1 MSRLFPGTREHRQ
14 TVGGVEIF
22 ARIGGEGPPLL
33 LIHGFPQTHAMWH
46 RIAPAL
52 MQRFTCVMPDL
63 RGYGFSACPPND
75 SANAAY
81 SKRAMAKDLIGL
93 MQSLGYR
100 KFAVAGHDRGG
111 RVGYRMALD
120 HPAAVSCLAVLDIV
134 PTYTMWHRFT
144 VKLAMKTYHWLF
156 LAQPNPLPEM
166 LIEQN
171 PVGYLDYTIAS
182 WTKSKD
188 LSAFSEDALA
198 EYRTHYA
205 TPEHIHATCNDY
217 RAGATYD
224 LKADEEDRAAG
235 RRISCPTLALWGKA
249 GIPSETD
256 NPLAAWREWCDAV
269 EGHGIDAGHF
279 LAEENPDET
288 LLALLPFLE
297 RHAD

>member
-14 TVGGVEIF
+14 KVGEVEIF
-22 ARIGGEGPPLL
+22 ARIGGDGPPLL

-63 RGYGFSACPPND
+63 RGYGLSSCPPND
-75 SANAAY
+75 PANEAY
-81 SKRAMAKDLIGL
+81 SKRAMAQDMLGL
-93 MQSLGYR
+93 MQSLGYG
-100 KFAVAGHDRGG
+100 KFAVVGHDRGG
-111 RVGYRMALD
+111 RVAYRMALD
-120 HPAAVSCLAVLDIV
+120 HPAAVSCLSVLDIV

-171 PVGYLDYTIAS
+171 PVGFLDYTIAS
-182 WTKSKD
+182 WTKTKD
-188 LSAFSEDALA
+188 LSAFSENALA

-235 RRISCPTLALWGKA
+235 RKMSCPTLALWGKA
-249 GIPSETD
+249 GIPSEAD
-256 NPLAAWREWCDAV
+256 NPLAAWQEWCDGV

-279 LAEENPDET
+279 LVEENPDET
-288 LLALLPFLE
+288 LAALLPFLE
-297 RHAD
+297 RHAN